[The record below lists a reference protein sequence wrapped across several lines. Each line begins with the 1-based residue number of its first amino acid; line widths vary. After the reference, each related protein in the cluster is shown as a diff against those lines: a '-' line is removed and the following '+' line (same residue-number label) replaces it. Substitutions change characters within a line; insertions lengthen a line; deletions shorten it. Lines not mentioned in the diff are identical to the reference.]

1 MKMTNFFKEAEAFFT
16 IAKEIKPCV
25 TAFKTQ
31 NYENNP
37 KYLIRFGNTMKHF
50 DFFEIFQNLG
60 LHLFLLEQ

>member
-31 NYENNP
+31 NY
-37 KYLIRFGNTMKHF
+37 RFSCINF
-50 DFFEIFQNLG
+50 
-60 LHLFLLEQ
+60 

>member
-1 MKMTNFFKEAEAFFT
+1 MTNFFKEAEAFFT

-37 KYLIRFGNTMKHF
+37 TKIIDLARVVA
-50 DFFEIFQNLG
+50 
-60 LHLFLLEQ
+60 